1 MTVSLFTRYDILM
14 YNTAVIYV
22 EIGEN
27 EEGQRLDRFLRK
39 YLGAAPLS
47 FIYKAIRKDVK
58 VNGKRASQELVLTK
72 GDRIDLYISEEE
84 LERLRNNSVKD
95 GRDNKAPSKKEFTA
109 VYEDENII
117 IVNKPFGL
125 LTHGDAVEKKH
136 HLANQVVDDLIA
148 RGEFDP
154 RESKGFTPA
163 PANRLD
169 RNTTGIVLFGKNA
182 KALRDLNR
190 RIRRRNG
197 IRKFYL
203 TIAAGELNERLE
215 LTGVLKKDEE
225 KNIVTVSEAF
235 SADTEK
241 GEREIITIAEPI
253 STAQG
258 FSLVRVELVTG
269 RSHQIR
275 AHLADAGYPLIGDHK
290 YGDKDVNV
298 ACSDRFGI
306 NSQLLHA
313 YEIEF
318 SELEDSPLNY
328 LEKKRFSATP
338 PKRFSQIA
346 KELFGDK
353 YI

>member
-1 MTVSLFTRYDILM
+1 M

-39 YLGAAPLS
+39 YLSAAPLS
-47 FIYKAIRKDVK
+47 FIYRAIRKDVK
-58 VNGKRASQELVLTK
+58 VNGRRASQELVLAK

-84 LERLRNNSVKD
+84 LDRLRKSS
-95 GRDNKAPSKKEFTA
+95 GRDGKEVKPPSKKEFTT

-117 IVNKPFGL
+117 IVNKPYGL
-125 LTHGDAVEKKH
+125 LTHGDMVEKKH

-148 RGEFDP
+148 REEFDP
-154 RESKGFTPA
+154 RESKAFTPA

-190 RIRRRNG
+190 RIRRRDG

-203 TIAAGELNERLE
+203 TIVAGELDRRLE
-215 LTGVLKKDEE
+215 LAGILKKNEE
-225 KNIVTVSEAF
+225 KNIVTVSE
-235 SADTEK
+235 SHVADLEK

-253 STAQG
+253 KSSQG
-258 FSLVRVELVTG
+258 YSLIRVELVTG

-275 AHLADAGYPLIGDHK
+275 AHLAEAGYPLIGDHK
-290 YGDKDVNV
+290 YGDKKVNSI
-298 ACSDRFGI
+298 CSERFGI
-306 NSQLLHA
+306 GSQLLHA

-318 SELEDSPLNY
+318 LQLEDSPLNY
-328 LEKKRFSATP
+328 LNKRFSAP
-338 PKRFSQIA
+338 LPKRFSQIA